1 MNNNRIA
8 LVTGANKG
16 LGKETARQLA
26 HGGATV
32 LLGSRDAER
41 GAAAARD
48 LRAEGLAVTPV
59 QLDVT
64 DAASVEAIA
73 TLLRREYGRL
83 DVLVNNAGTIVEQ
96 PALNTTGAA
105 MRQTF
110 EVNVFGVVTVIHTL
124 LPLLRASDAPR
135 IVNVASTTASLA
147 LTSDG
152 ALFGGD
158 TDTRLAYA
166 CSKTALN
173 MLTVQYAQAF
183 RRDASFSPIKIN
195 SATPGYVA
203 TDLNN
208 HSGPRTV
215 AQGARIVVELA
226 TLPNDGP
233 SGGFFNDKGRVP
245 W

>member
-1 MNNNRIA
+1 VLI
-8 LVTGANKG
+8 NK
-16 LGKETARQLA
+16 
-26 HGGATV
+26 
-32 LLGSRDAER
+32 
-41 GAAAARD
+41 
-48 LRAEGLAVTPV
+48 
-59 QLDVT
+59 
-64 DAASVEAIA
+64 
-73 TLLRREYGRL
+73 
-83 DVLVNNAGTIVEQ
+83 AGTIVDQ
-96 PALNTTGAA
+96 LALSATAAA

-110 EVNVFGVVTVIHTL
+110 EVNVFGVVTVIHAL

-135 IVNVASTTASLA
+135 IVNVASTTASLT

-158 TDTRLAYA
+158 TDTRPAYA

-183 RRDASFSPIKIN
+183 RRDASLSPIKIN
-195 SATPGYVA
+195 AATPGYIA

-215 AQGARIVVELA
+215 ARGARIVVELA

-233 SGGFFNDKGRVP
+233 SGGFFNDTGRVP